1 MRTVRMRILATLL
14 VLGVV
19 GVGGW
24 QLLPSDQDT
33 GETIKVGTTD
43 EVTSLDPAGA
53 YDAGSWALFNNVFQ
67 SLLAFEPGSATPVP
81 DAAESCAFEGK
92 DLRTYRCVLREGL
105 EFPSGRGMTAKDVKY
120 SFDRVKKINSDVGP
134 AALLDTLESV
144 GASGRTI
151 TFRLSSPDATF
162 PFKVATGAGA
172 IVDSSKYPANSLRKD
187 GGVDGTGPYE
197 LKTYT
202 KAKKAVLAPNGS
214 YKGAN
219 KGADHPVEL
228 VYYGNSDKLNKAW
241 KSKQIDV
248 AYRQLPPDV
257 LAGLN
262 ASDPGQRVSEADS
275 SEIRNLYLNTRSGK
289 PLHDVKVRQAMAW
302 LINREQLA
310 ASVYE
315 GTVDPLYSL
324 IPTGITGHTTSFFDT
339 YAEPSVK
346 KARALLTEA
355 GVTTP
360 VSFTYG
366 YGLTS
371 GSAAAEAKE
380 LKKQL
385 EASGLFKV
393 TLKGYEW
400 TDFQKSWATGK
411 LDAYAVGWV
420 ADYPDPDTFGAPL
433 VGTDGTMNTG
443 YSSNEVDHLIQDSQR
458 YADRSEAEQ
467 DFRDVQA
474 DIARDVPVIPLWQAK
489 DYVVTSEDVGGGQY
503 LSDGTGVFR
512 LWRLDWI

>member
-1 MRTVRMRILATLL
+1 
-14 VLGVV
+14 
-19 GVGGW
+19 
-24 QLLPSDQDT
+24 
-33 GETIKVGTTD
+33 
-43 EVTSLDPAGA
+43 
-53 YDAGSWALFNNVFQ
+53 
-67 SLLAFEPGSATPVP
+67 
-81 DAAESCAFEGK
+81 
-92 DLRTYRCVLREGL
+92 
-105 EFPSGRGMTAKDVKY
+105 
-120 SFDRVKKINSDVGP
+120 
-134 AALLDTLESV
+134 
-144 GASGRTI
+144 
-151 TFRLSSPDATF
+151 
-162 PFKVATGAGA
+162 
-172 IVDSSKYPANSLRKD
+172 
-187 GGVDGTGPYE
+187 
-197 LKTYT
+197 
-202 KAKKAVLAPNGS
+202 
-214 YKGAN
+214 
-219 KGADHPVEL
+219 
-228 VYYGNSDKLNKAW
+228 
-241 KSKQIDV
+241 DV

-262 ASDPGQRVSEADS
+262 PSDPGQRVSEADS
-275 SEIRNLYLNTRSGK
+275 SEVRNLYLDTRAGK
-289 PLHDVKVRQAMAW
+289 PLHDPKVRQAMAW

-310 ASVYE
+310 ASVYD

-400 TDFQKSWATGK
+400 TDFQKRWATGK

-420 ADYPDPDTFGAPL
+420 ADYPDPDTYGSPL

-443 YSSNEVDHLIQDSQR
+443 YSSHEVDHLIQDSQR
-458 YADRSEAEQ
+458 YADRGEAGQ
-467 DFRDVQA
+467 DFRDLQA

-512 LWRLDWI
+512 LWRLSWI